1 MRSTAP
7 LYVADNKLYKM
18 KNILFLSTI
27 ILFLISCG
35 GQDAGMPEDLEGQ
48 KKYLKEKKAELTA
61 LKTEI
66 AAVEKEIEKLE
77 PKKESKRLV
86 STQSVVKKD
95 FNRFVELQGTIQS
108 DDLVSATSEVPGRII
123 QMSIKEGDN
132 IRKGQLIAKVD
143 MEQLDKQ
150 KAELNKALELAR
162 DVYTRQARLW
172 EQKIGSEIQY
182 LQAKNNVERME
193 ASLETLNF
201 QQTKSNVY
209 APISGIAERVITKA
223 GEMASPGMP
232 IIQILNTSKVK
243 VVADVPESYLA
254 AVKRGDKVD
263 INFPAISKDLNSRVS
278 LVGKTIDSSNRT
290 FKVEVNLNN
299 GSGIYKPNLLALM
312 KINDLTVK
320 DAILAPL
327 SIIQQNTAG
336 ETYVYIA
343 EEGKAKQVIIETG
356 ESYDGEIIVTSGLDG
371 SENVI
376 VDGARFVNDGEMIE
390 VKNSIENGT
399 R

>member
-1 MRSTAP
+1 
-7 LYVADNKLYKM
+7 M
-18 KNILFLSTI
+18 KNILLFSILV
-27 ILFLISCG
+27 LFLTSCG
-35 GQDAGMPEDLEGQ
+35 GGEAGIPEDLAG
-48 KKYLKEKKAELTA
+48 KKTYLKDKKAALTA

-66 AAVEKEIEKLE
+66 ADIEKEIEKIE

-86 STQSVVKKD
+86 STRPVVKKD
-95 FNRFVELQGTIQS
+95 FNRFVELQGTIKS
-108 DDLVSATSEVPGRII
+108 DDMVSVTSEVPGRII

-150 KAELNKALELAR
+150 KAELNKGLELAR
-162 DVYTRQARLW
+162 DVFTRQSRLW

-193 ASLETLNF
+193 ASLETLSF
-201 QQTKSNVY
+201 QQSKSNVY
-209 APISGIAERVITKA
+209 APISGIADRIITKA

-254 AVKRGDKVD
+254 AVKRGDRVD
-263 INFPAISKDLNSRVS
+263 INFPAINKDLNSRVS
-278 LVGKTIDSSNRT
+278 LVGKTIDPSNRT

-320 DAILAPL
+320 NAILAPI
-327 SIIQQNTAG
+327 SIIQQNTSG
-336 ETYVYIA
+336 ETFIYVA
-343 EEGKAKQVIIETG
+343 EGGKAKQVIIETG
-356 ESYDGEIIVTSGLDG
+356 ESYDGEIIITKGLDG
-371 SENVI
+371 TETVI
-376 VDGARFVNDGEMIE
+376 VDGARFVNNGEMIE
-390 VKNSIENGT
+390 IKNGT